1 MFLENI
7 SRSFLGGFGPWQ
19 RGTRTRAE
27 EIGLG
32 MRHDR
37 QCDFGHHGER
47 GFLTAAIVP
56 TVATGYLKLFKCALQ
71 QPAFGDQKAPDFP

>member
-1 MFLENI
+1 
-7 SRSFLGGFGPWQ
+7 
-19 RGTRTRAE
+19 
-27 EIGLG
+27 